1 MAKLRAVIWGVTEY
15 EEAACD
21 YKQATAAAILTAQRE
36 IGREDPISFVNPD
49 NVHVTVEL
57 ALPDSK
63 VVAYPDVLGVLRTF
77 AGRLT
82 PAIQPEA
89 IADERVRAHWVQAR
103 FHLDQLGKLLNR
115 KEKK

>member
-36 IGREDPISFVNPD
+36 IGRDDPISFVNPD

-63 VVAYPDVLGVLRTF
+63 VDTEQPVLDILRTF
-77 AGRLT
+77 AGRLM
-82 PAIQPEA
+82 PAVQPEA
-89 IADERVRAHWVQAR
+89 ISDERVRAHWVQAR

-115 KEKK
+115 KGK